1 MKNEINI
8 IGNGYMGSQVS
19 ALFHLMGYKVNI
31 FYNVN
36 KNENLII
43 NNIRLLKKKILFTE
57 KTQNFHFFN
66 DLDNIKKFPTIECAS
81 ENLLIKKKIFKKIF
95 KKFDVNIFSN
105 TSSINVNEIN
115 AKINVLHFFN
125 PIFIGIFE
133 VFKTKNIDYAG
144 EQILNYLNQKNFLVL
159 NIPSPEKVILNK
171 IIFSEIS
178 NFFYLIEKE
187 NVNKN
192 ELFNTF
198 NKMKNYNLL
207 SLLDIIGIDTSVA
220 ILKNLKKLNNKFYIP
235 QILEEALLKKI
246 LGKKNKKSISI
257 IFNSED
263 YPNLI

>member
-1 MKNEINI
+1 M
-8 IGNGYMGSQVS
+8 
-19 ALFHLMGYKVNI
+19 
-31 FYNVN
+31 
-36 KNENLII
+36 
-43 NNIRLLKKKILFTE
+43 
-57 KTQNFHFFN
+57 
-66 DLDNIKKFPTIECAS
+66 
-81 ENLLIKKKIFKKIF
+81 
-95 KKFDVNIFSN
+95 
-105 TSSINVNEIN
+105 
-115 AKINVLHFFN
+115 HFFN